1 VESLKQTFSTCKV
14 IHDTVMFHQSSL
26 ALERTLTKIL
36 SLKIKVGILRRKKIQ
51 LSKLNQRG
59 LDERFGD

>member
-26 ALERTLTKIL
+26 ALERTLI
-36 SLKIKVGILRRKKIQ
+36 
-51 LSKLNQRG
+51 NQNLEPENQSRHFAPKE
-59 LDERFGD
+59 DTVVKA